1 MNDGLPDARVI
12 ELERVAS
19 NTRILEIIF
28 GLFGGFGIGWL
39 YAGNYGMAI
48 TLLIF
53 SVLYSVIG
61 WSTITLTAGICACIF
76 IPISLAIAFLS
87 GNNARAWAMKN
98 RAQGSILRVIGGIVA
113 LAVIVIILITT
124 IGAAIAGIVS
134 QVNPIQ

>member
-1 MNDGLPDARVI
+1 MDDGLPSGRAI

-19 NTRILEIIF
+19 NTRILEVIF

-39 YAGNYGMAI
+39 YAGNYGVAI
-48 TLLIF
+48 ALLIF

-61 WSTITLTAGICACIF
+61 WSTITLTAGICSCIF
-76 IPISLAIAFLS
+76 IPVSLAIAFLS

-98 RAQGSILRVIGGIVA
+98 RAEGSILRVIGGVVGLI
-113 LAVIVIILITT
+113 VIVIILVTT

-134 QVNPIQ
+134 QINPVQ